1 MIGPAG
7 CGKSTF
13 AAELAEEY
21 RMAGE
26 DVVILSSDAI
36 REELY
41 GDASIQD
48 NPAKVFNELHKRLR
62 EELKDGR
69 SVIYDATNLV
79 RARRVEIVSYIMD
92 NYPDYICTAYEFNTT
107 LNECIQRQTMRDRQ
121 VPAQAIARQFRQY
134 EVALRDEGWDCILR
148 V

>member
-1 MIGPAG
+1 
-7 CGKSTF
+7 
-13 AAELAEEY
+13 
-21 RMAGE
+21 MAGE

-62 EELKDGR
+62 AELKGGR
-69 SVIYDATNLV
+69 SVIYDATNLI
-79 RARRVEIVSYIMD
+79 RARRSEIVGYVKD
-92 NYPDYICTAYEFNTT
+92 NYPDCIRTAFEFNVT

-121 VPAQAIARQFRQY
+121 VPAQVIARQFRQY
-134 EVALRDEGWDCILR
+134 EAAIRDEGWNYILR